1 MIHVEKTAVRLS
13 IIAFISVNFLNR
25 LLCMATGGN
34 AVGKI
39 DAVTNRGRGEFRGEN
54 KTIINIYRG
63 MLLQSIMGLVV
74 LDYPVRLQIT
84 RELEGIPV
92 LIQLAFRGVS
102 LFSLLLDIF
111 IADGVTGGLNQT
123 GINGNSLML
132 KPFWENC

>member
-1 MIHVEKTAVRLS
+1 
-13 IIAFISVNFLNR
+13 
-25 LLCMATGGN
+25 
-34 AVGKI
+34 
-39 DAVTNRGRGEFRGEN
+39 
-54 KTIINIYRG
+54 
-63 MLLQSIMGLVV
+63 MGLVV

-92 LIQLAFRGVS
+92 LIQLAFQSVS

-111 IADGVTGGLNQT
+111 IADGVTGGLNQA